1 MIEHIVEHF
10 TYAGIFLVLFV
21 AGLGVPIPEELP
33 IAAAAAL
40 ASQGIVRWWIALPV
54 CIVAVVA
61 GDVVLYWVGHHWG
74 ERILEWRLVRRIL
87 TRERE
92 ARLLD
97 GYRRHGVKIVFTAR
111 HIMGLR
117 AAAFLTAGIAK
128 YPFWKFLAV
137 DGGAAILSV
146 PIGFGLAHV
155 LTEQLLSLARNA
167 HRWEHWL
174 MLLGVLVVVGLLAY
188 LVNRRMKKDRQ
199 IAEVLAARR
208 AGGPPPPPP
217 VL

>member
-1 MIEHIVEHF
+1 MIEQIVEHF

-40 ASQGIVRWWIALPV
+40 ASQGVVRWWIALPV

-87 TRERE
+87 SKSRE

-97 GYRRHGVKIVFTAR
+97 GYHRHGVKIVFTAR

-137 DGGAAILSV
+137 DGGAALVSV
-146 PIGFGLAHV
+146 PIGFGLAHA
-155 LTEQLLSLARNA
+155 LTEQLLHLARDVN
-167 HRWEHWL
+167 RWDRWL
-174 MLLGVLVVVGLLAY
+174 MLFALLATVGLLAY
-188 LVNRRMKKDRQ
+188 LLNRRMKKDRE
-199 IAEVLAARR
+199 IADVLAERR
-208 AGGPPPPPP
+208 AGGSPPASPM
-217 VL
+217 L

>member
-1 MIEHIVEHF
+1 MIEQIVEHF

-40 ASQGIVRWWIALPV
+40 ASQGVVRWWIALPV
-54 CIVAVVA
+54 CVVAVVA

-87 TRERE
+87 TKSRETK
-92 ARLLD
+92 LLD

-137 DGGAAILSV
+137 DGGAAIISV

-155 LTEQLLSLARNA
+155 LTEQVLHLVRDSQ
-167 HRWEHWL
+167 RWDRWL
-174 MLLGVLVVVGLLAY
+174 ILFGLLALVAFLAY
-188 LVNRRMKKDRQ
+188 LINRRMKKDRA
-199 IAEVLAARR
+199 IAEVLAAQR
-208 AGGPPPPPP
+208 AGGPRPPSPM
-217 VL
+217 L

>member
-1 MIEHIVEHF
+1 MIEEIVEHF

-40 ASQGIVRWWIALPV
+40 ASQGVVRWWVALPV

-87 TRERE
+87 TKSRETK
-92 ARLLD
+92 LLD

-128 YPFWKFLAV
+128 FPFWKFLAI
-137 DGGAAILSV
+137 DGGAALVSV
-146 PIGFGLAHV
+146 PIGFGLAHA
-155 LTEQLLSLARNA
+155 LTEQLYALARESN
-167 HRWEHWL
+167 RWDRWL
-174 MLLGVLVVVGLLAY
+174 MLLGLLAVVGWLAY
-188 LVNRRMKKDRQ
+188 LLNRRMKKDRQ
-199 IAEVLAARR
+199 IAEVLTE
-208 AGGPPPPPP
+208 GGGGSPPPSPM
-217 VL
+217 L

>member
-10 TYAGIFLVLFV
+10 TYAGIFLVLFM

-54 CIVAVVA
+54 CVVAVVA

-87 TRERE
+87 TKRRETK
-92 ARLLD
+92 LLD
-97 GYRRHGVKIVFTAR
+97 SYRRHGVKIVITAR

-128 YPFWKFLAV
+128 IPFWKFLAV
-137 DGGAAILSV
+137 DGGAALVSV

-155 LTEQLLSLARNA
+155 LTDQILHLVRDVQ
-167 HRWEHWL
+167 RWDRWL
-174 MLLGVLVVVGLLAY
+174 MLLALLAAAGSIAY
-188 LVNRRMKKDRQ
+188 LLHRRAKKDRK
-199 IAEVLAARR
+199 IAEVLTEPR
-208 AGGPPPPPP
+208 GEGPPPSSPM
-217 VL
+217 L

>member
-1 MIEHIVEHF
+1 MIEQIVEHF

-87 TRERE
+87 TKSRE
-92 ARLLD
+92 ARLLE

-128 YPFWKFLAV
+128 FPFWKFLAV
-137 DGGAAILSV
+137 DGGAAIFSV
-146 PIGFGLAHV
+146 PIGFGLAHA
-155 LTEQLLSLARNA
+155 LTEQVYHLARDSN
-167 HRWEHWL
+167 RWDRWL
-174 MLLGVLVVVGLLAY
+174 MLVGLLTAVGLVAY

-199 IAEVLAARR
+199 IADVLAERR
-208 AGGPPPPPP
+208 AGGPAPPPP

>member
-10 TYAGIFLVLFV
+10 TYAGIFLVLFM

-40 ASQGIVRWWIALPV
+40 ASQHIVRWWIALPV
-54 CIVAVVA
+54 CFVAVLA

-74 ERILEWRLVRRIL
+74 ERILEWKLVRGIL
-87 TRERE
+87 TEQRE

-97 GYRRHGVKIVFTAR
+97 GYRRHGVKIVFTSR

-137 DGGAAILSV
+137 DGGAALISV
-146 PIGFGLAHV
+146 PLGFGLAHALTAQV
-155 LTEQLLSLARNA
+155 LALARNSQ
-167 HRWEHWL
+167 RWDRWL
-174 MLLGVLVVVGLLAY
+174 ILFALLGIVAVLAY
-188 LVNRRMKKDRQ
+188 LINRRMKKDRE
-199 IAEVLAARR
+199 IAAVLAAAQR
-208 AGGPPPPPP
+208 AEGTAPPS
-217 VL
+217 

>member
-21 AGLGVPIPEELP
+21 AGLGVPIPEGLP

-40 ASQGIVRWWIALPV
+40 AAQGIVKWWIALPV
-54 CIVAVVA
+54 CFVAVLA

-74 ERILEWRLVRRIL
+74 EQILEWRLVPRTL
-87 TRERE
+87 TKSRETK
-92 ARLLD
+92 LLD

-137 DGGAAILSV
+137 DGGAALISV
-146 PIGFGLAHV
+146 PIGFGLAHA
-155 LTEQLLSLARNA
+155 LTEQLLHLVRDS
-167 HRWEHWL
+167 HRWDRWL
-174 MLLGVLVVVGLLAY
+174 MLFGLLA
-188 LVNRRMKKDRQ
+188 LVALLAYVLNRRMKRDRQ
-199 IAEVLAARR
+199 IADVLR
-208 AGGPPPPPP
+208 
-217 VL
+217 

>member
-1 MIEHIVEHF
+1 MIEQIVEHF
-10 TYAGIFLVLFV
+10 TYAGIFLVLFA

-40 ASQGIVRWWIALPV
+40 ASQAVVRWWIALPV

-87 TRERE
+87 TKSRETK
-92 ARLLD
+92 LLD

-128 YPFWKFLAV
+128 FPFWKFLAV
-137 DGGAAILSV
+137 DGGAALVSV
-146 PIGFGLAHV
+146 PIGFGLAHA
-155 LTEQLLSLARNA
+155 LTEQLYHLARDA
-167 HRWEHWL
+167 HRWDRWL
-174 MLLGVLVVVGLLAY
+174 MLLGLLAAVGWLAY
-188 LVNRRMKKDRQ
+188 LLNRRMKKDRQ
-199 IAEVLAARR
+199 IVEVLTEGG
-208 AGGPPPPPP
+208 AGGPPPPSPM
-217 VL
+217 L

>member
-1 MIEHIVEHF
+1 MIEQIVEHF
-10 TYAGIFLVLFV
+10 TYAGIFLVLFA

-87 TRERE
+87 TKRRETK
-92 ARLLD
+92 LLD

-128 YPFWKFLAV
+128 FPFWKFLAV
-137 DGGAAILSV
+137 DGGAALVSV
-146 PIGFGLAHV
+146 PIGFGLAHA
-155 LTEQLLSLARNA
+155 LTEQLYHLARET
-167 HRWEHWL
+167 HRWERWL
-174 MLLGVLVVVGLLAY
+174 ILLGLLAVVGWLAY
-188 LVNRRMKKDRQ
+188 VLNRRMKKDRQ
-199 IAEVLAARR
+199 IAEVLAERR
-208 AGGPPPPPP
+208 AGSPPPTSPM
-217 VL
+217 L

>member
-1 MIEHIVEHF
+1 MIEQIVEHF
-10 TYAGIFLVLFV
+10 TYAGIFLVLFA

-40 ASQGIVRWWIALPV
+40 ASQGVVRWWIALPV

-74 ERILEWRLVRRIL
+74 ERILEWRLVRGIL
-87 TRERE
+87 TKRRE
-92 ARLLD
+92 AKLLD

-128 YPFWKFLAV
+128 FPFWKFLAV
-137 DGGAAILSV
+137 DGGAALLSV
-146 PIGFGLAHV
+146 PIGFGLAHA
-155 LTEQLLSLARNA
+155 LTEQLYHLARDTQ
-167 HRWEHWL
+167 RWERWL
-174 MLLGVLVVVGLLAY
+174 MLLGLVAVVGWLAY
-188 LVNRRMKKDRQ
+188 LLNRRMKKDRQ
-199 IAEVLAARR
+199 IAEVLAERG
-208 AGGPPPPPP
+208 AGDPPPPSPM
-217 VL
+217 L

>member
-1 MIEHIVEHF
+1 MIEQIVEHF
-10 TYAGIFLVLFV
+10 TYVGIFVILFV

-40 ASQGIVRWWIALPV
+40 SSQGIVRWWIALPV

-87 TRERE
+87 TKSRET
-92 ARLLD
+92 RLLD

-111 HIMGLR
+111 YIMGLR

-128 YPFWKFLAV
+128 FPFWKFLAV
-137 DGGAAILSV
+137 DGGAALIGV
-146 PIGFGLAHV
+146 PLGFGLAHA
-155 LTEQLLSLARNA
+155 LTEQLYHLARET
-167 HRWEHWL
+167 HRWERWL
-174 MLLGVLVVVGLLAY
+174 MLLGLLAFVGLLAY
-188 LVNRRMKKDRQ
+188 LLNRRMKKDRQ
-199 IAEVLAARR
+199 IAEVLTESR
-208 AGGPPPPPP
+208 AEGQPPSSPM
-217 VL
+217 L